1 MSVDTAKISVKAGD
15 GGRGCISFRRE
26 KYVPRGGP
34 DGGDG
39 GDGGNVYIEA
49 AGSLRTLLD
58 QRWKKHYKAERGEHG
73 KGKGQHGR
81 SGADLIIKVP
91 LGTVVKDALTGEVL
105 ADLTQERERILIAK
119 GGRGGRGNARFATPT
134 NRAPRYAE
142 EGGKGEEKAL
152 FLELKLLADVG
163 LMGLPNAGKSS
174 LLAKLT
180 KARPKIASY
189 PFTTLYPHLGL
200 VEAGPFRSFVLADL
214 PGLIEGAS
222 QGAGLGI
229 RFLRHVE
236 RTNLL
241 VHVIDVSESAA
252 RDPIEAYRVIEE
264 ELKAYDPTL
273 LDRPRVVAANKIDLP
288 HEKFLHRLQWF
299 CAERHLPLFPV
310 SALTGEGLKP
320 LADHLASAL
329 AAGCADDEK
338 VCRAPS

>member
-1 MSVDTAKISVKAGD
+1 MFIDTAKIWVKAGD

-39 GDGGNVYIEA
+39 GDGGSVYIEA
-49 AGSLRTLLD
+49 VSSLKTLID
-58 QRWKKHYKAERGEHG
+58 QRWRQHYKAQRGEHG
-73 KGKGQHGR
+73 KGKGQHGH
-81 SGADLIIKVP
+81 SGADLVIKVP
-91 LGTVVKDALTGEVL
+91 LGTVVKDAPTGEVL
-105 ADLTQERERILIAK
+105 ADLTHEGERVLVAK

-142 EGGKGEEKAL
+142 EGGKGEERAL

-241 VHVIDVSESAA
+241 VHVIDVSEFAGM
-252 RDPIEAYRVIEE
+252 DPIEAYWVIEE

-273 LDRPRVVAANKIDLP
+273 LDRPRAVAANKIDLP
-288 HEKFLHRLQWF
+288 HEKFLHRLKRF

-310 SALTGEGLKP
+310 SALTGEGLRP
-320 LADHLASAL
+320 LVDYLASTL
-329 AAGCADDEK
+329 AARYAYDKKG
-338 VCRAPS
+338 SS

>member
-1 MSVDTAKISVKAGD
+1 MFVDTAKIWVKAGD

-39 GDGGNVYIEA
+39 GDGGSLYIEA
-49 AGSLRTLLD
+49 VGSLKTLID
-58 QRWKKHYKAERGEHG
+58 QRWRQHYKAQRGEHG

-81 SGADLIIKVP
+81 SGADLVIKVP
-91 LGTVVKDALTGEVL
+91 LGTVVKDAPTGEVL
-105 ADLTQERERILIAK
+105 ADLTHEGERVLVAK

-142 EGGKGEEKAL
+142 EGEKGEEKVL
-152 FLELKLLADVG
+152 LLELKLLADVG

-229 RFLRHVE
+229 QFLRHVE

-241 VHVIDVSESAA
+241 VHVIDVSEFAGM
-252 RDPIEAYRVIEE
+252 DPIEAYWVIEE
-264 ELKAYDPTL
+264 ELKAYDPAL
-273 LDRPRVVAANKIDLP
+273 LDRPCAVAANKIDLP
-288 HEKFLHRLQWF
+288 HEKFLHRLKRF

-310 SALTGEGLKP
+310 SALTGEGLRP
-320 LADHLASAL
+320 LVDHLASAL
-329 AAGCADDEK
+329 AARYAYDKKG
-338 VCRAPS
+338 SS

>member
-1 MSVDTAKISVKAGD
+1 MFIDTAKIWVKAGD

-39 GDGGNVYIEA
+39 GDGGSVYIEA
-49 AGSLRTLLD
+49 VSSLKTLID
-58 QRWKKHYKAERGEHG
+58 QRWRQHYKAQRGEHG

-81 SGADLIIKVP
+81 SGADLVIKVP
-91 LGTVVKDALTGEVL
+91 LGTVVKDAPTGEVL
-105 ADLTQERERILIAK
+105 ADLTHEGERVLVAK

-142 EGGKGEEKAL
+142 EGGKGEERAL

-189 PFTTLYPHLGL
+189 PFTTLYPYLGL

-229 RFLRHVE
+229 QFLRHVE

-241 VHVIDVSESAA
+241 VHVIDVSEFAGM
-252 RDPIEAYRVIEE
+252 DPIEAYWVIEE

-273 LDRPRVVAANKIDLP
+273 LDRPRAVAANKIDLP
-288 HEKFLHRLQWF
+288 HEKFLHRLKRF

-310 SALTGEGLKP
+310 SALTGEGLRP
-320 LADHLASAL
+320 LVDYLASTL
-329 AAGCADDEK
+329 AARYAYDKKG
-338 VCRAPS
+338 SS